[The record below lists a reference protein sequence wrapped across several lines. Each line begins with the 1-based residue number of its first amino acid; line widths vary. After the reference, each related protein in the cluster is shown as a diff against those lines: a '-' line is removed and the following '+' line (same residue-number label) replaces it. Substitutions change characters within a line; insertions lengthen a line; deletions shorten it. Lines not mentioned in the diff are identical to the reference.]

1 VASLQECEAAL
12 RELAARIAAVDP
24 ELRRRHAVDRTVS
37 CRVPDLAMV
46 FHVRLSGGSV
56 VDLHCRGEQDAAE
69 PAQVRLAAASDDL
82 VAIVTGTLTPPAA
95 WATGRLTVEASVLDL
110 CGCARCSDGR
120 APQRQAGARRPASV
134 SAHVSAASARR
145 ASSPAPSTTT

>member
-12 RELAARIAAVDP
+12 QDLATRFAAVDP

-37 CRVPDLAMV
+37 CRVPDLAVV
-46 FHVRLSGGSV
+46 FHVRLTDGSV
-56 VDLHCRGEQDAAE
+56 VDMACRPEQEGVA

-82 VAIVTGTLTPPAA
+82 VALVAGDLTPPAA

-110 CGCARCSDGR
+110 LRLRSLL
-120 APQRQAGARRPASV
+120 
-134 SAHVSAASARR
+134 
-145 ASSPAPSTTT
+145 